1 MSGATAAGL
10 LQCSVG
16 CIALHTPWTALAID
30 DERGSS
36 SRHQSAIISS
46 RSCANYAGWKFH
58 GGQIQAGRSGL
69 QMSSWPGTVIPR
81 WRTSPSSRIG
91 VSKASAFRFVS
102 WTVCSPYPTLNLRR
116 PSFSSRRCTDLEQSS
131 VAYHICSVT
140 SCLLLSLEDILLRT
154 LLPVITVIVPAK
166 WQSFMDTLIALTY
179 LLTSA
184 VLYFRKT
191 SSSKKESGNLNDI
204 KIIRLLIKMWQSHIN
219 DIEIKNKCKVHCT

>member
-58 GGQIQAGRSGL
+58 C
-69 QMSSWPGTVIPR
+69 MSSWPGTVIPR

-102 WTVCSPYPTLNLRR
+102 WIVCFLYPTLNLRR

-140 SCLLLSLEDILLRT
+140 SCFLLSLEDILLRILST
-154 LLPVITVIVPAK
+154 VITVVVPAK
-166 WQSFMDTLIALTY
+166 WHYHLWT
-179 LLTSA
+179 
-184 VLYFRKT
+184 R
-191 SSSKKESGNLNDI
+191 
-204 KIIRLLIKMWQSHIN
+204 
-219 DIEIKNKCKVHCT
+219 